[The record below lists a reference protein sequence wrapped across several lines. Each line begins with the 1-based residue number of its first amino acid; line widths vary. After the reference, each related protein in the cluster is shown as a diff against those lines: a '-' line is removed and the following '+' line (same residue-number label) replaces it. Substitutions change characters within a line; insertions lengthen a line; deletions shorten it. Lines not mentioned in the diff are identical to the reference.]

1 MRNRS
6 HLTSVICLALAIAL
20 ASGAFVACGGD
31 LDTPQQPAAAPAP
44 TDAAAPTLPAAP
56 TPPAAAAPTSTL
68 APVPTAAAATPT
80 PRPRPVL
87 TVSAGPAVET
97 GLSADCLPGGVLED
111 VATISSCAEQ
121 AMGRVKSFSFDG
133 EFNLLALFPVED
145 DDSAAGLLTLSGAVV
160 LPDRTR
166 FEISFSPEGEMV
178 RMAGVVIGRDTYVRD
193 PESGMWF
200 KGDPSDA
207 DFLGVVPMVGLLQ
220 LPRDSD
226 ATLSDSISLEDGT
239 TGYVLSY
246 GQTGSQSGMEG
257 LVFPGRRLVVVVG
270 ADDFLTR
277 EARIAL
283 EDVNAGAPDLL
294 TFRYHG
300 YNETQEIEPPA
311 EYATLPGG
319 PMGSGAPGLPTVAGL
334 ARNGA
339 GDVEVTFSRP
349 VHVQG
354 QVELYVIDPAT
365 GGWTLP
371 LLGGSGT
378 AILTFDADAED
389 RPSLV
394 AGVSQI
400 PGFIFPT
407 PDSWMTGGGG
417 SRLDLTFDQWTYP

>member
-6 HLTSVICLALAIAL
+6 HLTSVICLALVIAL

-31 LDTPQQPAAAPAP
+31 LDTPQQPGAAPAP
-44 TDAAAPTLPAAP
+44 TD
-56 TPPAAAAPTSTL
+56 AAAPTSTL

-178 RMAGVVIGRDTYVRD
+178 RMVGVVIGRDAYIRD

-200 KGDPSDA
+200 KEDPPDA

-311 EYATLPGG
+311 EYATLPEES
-319 PMGSGAPGLPTVAGL
+319 MGSGAPGLPTVAGL
-334 ARNGA
+334 DRNGA

-394 AGVSQI
+394 AGESQI

-407 PDSWMTGGGG
+407 PDSWMTDGGG